1 MTKVSFRCSLWGLA
15 GARLVMTMNVLQ
27 TLGLSDHND
36 KWDTVYSLVYLT
48 YTCIEG
54 IIAGIKTTPAF
65 MSQRKVVHKWFCAS
79 DSVANG

>member
-1 MTKVSFRCSLWGLA
+1 MV
-15 GARLVMTMNVLQ
+15 VIQ
-27 TLGLSDHND
+27 TLGLSVHND

-65 MSQRKVVHKWFCAS
+65 MSLRKVVHKWFCA
-79 DSVANG
+79 VTVWRTAKYETMY